1 MPSDVFFKCD
11 DLYTANQAVYT
22 ASEFT
27 ISSFP
32 LPQSPS
38 LSSLVIKPRP
48 LIVDLFCLLTGLYLL
63 FILTKFH

>member
-32 LPQSPS
+32 LPQSLS

-48 LIVDLFCLLTGLYLL
+48 LIVD
-63 FILTKFH
+63 